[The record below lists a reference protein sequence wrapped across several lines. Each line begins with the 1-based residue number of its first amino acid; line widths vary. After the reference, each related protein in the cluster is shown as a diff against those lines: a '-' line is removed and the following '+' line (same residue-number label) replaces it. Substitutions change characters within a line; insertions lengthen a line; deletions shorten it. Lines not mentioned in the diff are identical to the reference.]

1 MSCHTFFI
9 LLLYRLDI
17 GLDKI
22 RIGIA
27 SFDEDVNNVV
37 LPLTGSVDY
46 QAVSDA
52 IAAQTRATVNSKY
65 DLLVGLDFKGPVSII
80 KVMSSWSVYLTA
92 PLLGKLTLKPLN
104 QYSAHVFA
112 RSWLLESVER
122 RE

>member
-9 LLLYRLDI
+9 LLLHRLDI

-65 DLLVGLDFKGPVSII
+65 DWLVGLDFKSLVSII
-80 KVMSSWSVYLTA
+80 KVMSSWSVYFTA
-92 PLLGKLTLKPLN
+92 PLLG
-104 QYSAHVFA
+104 S
-112 RSWLLESVER
+112 LLLSY
-122 RE
+122 